1 MAVKLKPPKK
11 KHKVEQN
18 AKHTAENKAK
28 PKLNRRR
35 NFEDYPVMLDA
46 SNIQAILRISRA
58 NVYKLINSGAFPTLN
73 IGKRILVERDDLVS
87 WIRANKAN

>member
-11 KHKVEQN
+11 EHKVEQN

-46 SNIQAILRISRA
+46 SNIQAIT
-58 NVYKLINSGAFPTLN
+58 K
-73 IGKRILVERDDLVS
+73 GKRTFCVS
-87 WIRANKAN
+87 NELAP